1 MAATWTQGWSG
12 VGGRG
17 KAIAWLVG
25 TLVAAGMIV
34 ALVRGGQ
41 LGNASG
47 DDADSVG
54 GGDSSTAEYSTQEGK
69 TYATGDES
77 RSGPV
82 AGRTAPAVGANTAD
96 SAPSPMPPSVG
107 AGNGTA
113 IVRSAEMS
121 VRLKD
126 LRVATAVG
134 RLGGLAE
141 RLGGYVASTTTA
153 EAETGAGKG
162 SADLVLRVPSERL
175 DAARAEVSK
184 LGEVQ
189 SVRLSGDD
197 VSGQLVDLD
206 ARLRTLR
213 TEEMALNELL
223 GRSRD
228 VPAIL
233 QVRDRLTGIRSEIE
247 QLAGQQTRVRDQVR
261 MASLTVSLLEKD
273 ASAGA
278 VPGEEDKGLGN
289 DLRAAGNAFVAVIGG
304 TIIVAAALAPI
315 AALALLALLVARRF
329 GRRDV
334 AAG

>member
-12 VGGRG
+12 SGGRG

-25 TLVAAGMIV
+25 SLVAAGMIV

-41 LGNASG
+41 LGNSSG
-47 DDADSVG
+47 DDADSAA
-54 GGDSSTAEYSTQEGK
+54 GGDSSSAEMSAVE
-69 TYATGDES
+69 ATKSARDELQ
-77 RSGPV
+77 SG
-82 AGRTAPAVGANTAD
+82 AASGGAAPAVGATGEDGAL
-96 SAPSPMPPSVG
+96 SPLPPSVG
-107 AGNGTA
+107 SGNGSA

-121 VRLKD
+121 VRLED
-126 LRVATAVG
+126 LRVATAVS

-153 EAETGAGKG
+153 EGEVGGGKG

-175 DAARAEVSK
+175 DAARAEVAK

-213 TEEMALNELL
+213 TEETALNELL

-247 QLAGQQTRVRDQVR
+247 QLAGHQARVRDQVR

-273 ASAGA
+273 APAGA
-278 VPGEEDKGLGN
+278 VPRQEDKGLGN

-304 TIIVAAALAPI
+304 TIIVTAAVAPI
-315 AALALLALLVARRF
+315 AALALLVLLVARRF
-329 GRRDV
+329 ARRDV
-334 AAG
+334 IAG